1 MTPQSETHDAAS
13 DGGQSDGGGSDG
25 GRSALWIRALS
36 RLPFGVL
43 YRLTAAIMWL
53 LRTVLRFRV
62 DVARD
67 NLRRCFP
74 DRTEAE
80 IDSLL
85 DQYYRQ
91 LAQVA
96 AEFIKMADMSA
107 DQLRAHLQVQNVE
120 RVDAETRAGRSVLL
134 LGAHQCNWEWTLQAT
149 VLYLGVPINAAY
161 KPLHAAG
168 FDRELRKL
176 RCRYGAH
183 LIAAKRLVREVVRRR
198 GQLHAVALHADQMPS
213 SSGRRQWLS
222 FPRPRYRFLSGAGR
236 NRPLD
241 RLCRLLRADAPPE
254 PRPVPGGFSADLR
267 GRRAARS
274 GSVYRPLREPG
285 RADDPGKSGRLDLG
299 APALESRAPRRTAR
313 AATRV
318 ELNGLGTPRAWRGRR
333 AGSGPRDAATRA
345 IPPVMEAVG
354 PTWCMSALNC
364 CAAWRA
370 PWAMRRPASAER
382 CLTATPK
389 WRALL
394 RMVATLE
401 PAAP

>member
-62 DVARD
+62 VVARD

-85 DQYYRQ
+85 DEYYRQ

-134 LGAHQCNWEWTLQAT
+134 LGAHQCNWEWALQAT
-149 VLYLGVPINAAY
+149 VLYLGVPIEAAY
-161 KPLHAAG
+161 KPLHAPG

-198 GQLHAVALHADQMPS
+198 GQLHAVAMHADQMPA

-222 FPRPRYRFLSGAGR
+222 FLGRDTAFYPGPAEIARLTGYAAFFVPMRRLSRGQYQVDFLPICAAGERLDPAVFTARYASLVEQMI
-236 NRPLD
+236 
-241 RLCRLLRADAPPE
+241 RANP
-254 PRPVPGGFSADLR
+254 ADWTWVH
-267 GRRAARS
+267 RRWKAAR
-274 GSVYRPLREPG
+274 P
-285 RADDPGKSGRLDLG
+285 D
-299 APALESRAPRRTAR
+299 
-313 AATRV
+313 
-318 ELNGLGTPRAWRGRR
+318 ELPERQ
-333 AGSGPRDAATRA
+333 
-345 IPPVMEAVG
+345 
-354 PTWCMSALNC
+354 
-364 CAAWRA
+364 
-370 PWAMRRPASAER
+370 PASN
-382 CLTATPK
+382 
-389 WRALL
+389 
-394 RMVATLE
+394 
-401 PAAP
+401 